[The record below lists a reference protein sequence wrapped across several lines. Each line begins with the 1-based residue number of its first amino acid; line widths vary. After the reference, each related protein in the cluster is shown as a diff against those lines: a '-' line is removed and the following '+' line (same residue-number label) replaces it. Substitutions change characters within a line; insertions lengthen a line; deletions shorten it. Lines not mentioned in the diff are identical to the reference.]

1 MPPARGVASR
11 KITEICNWK
20 GEAFPHIKRRSR
32 ERFIAMSEINVQLN
46 DSAPVQVPS
55 STTVAEALKKL
66 DRDLAKQA
74 LAARVN
80 GREVDLASPIQAPE
94 NGDAVRIEPVLPQTR
109 DGLDVLRHSTAHLL
123 AAAVLDL
130 FPGTKLG
137 IGPALLDDPRYGF
150 FYDVIAPRPLTEAD
164 LPVIEKKMRDIAKR
178 NMSYRRDEI
187 PKAEALRIF
196 NERDEPL
203 KCELIDEKAGE
214 TVSVYYIDGSPFLD
228 FCLGP
233 HVPNTNRLKAF
244 KVLSLAG
251 AYWKGDAERP
261 QMQRIYGTAFFTQE
275 ELDGWLKQREEA
287 EKRDHRRL
295 GRELDLFSIQEQYG
309 QGLVFWHPKGGIVR
323 QQMEDYLRE
332 ELIRR
337 NYSFVYTPHIA
348 KRELWQLS
356 GHEQNY
362 GDSMFAPTTLEETE
376 FRLKPMNCPF
386 HIGIYKSQQR
396 SYRDLPQ
403 RYSEMGTVYR
413 AELSGTL
420 HGLMRVRGFT
430 VDDAHLFCTPEQI
443 PREIDD
449 CVDFAYQVLKTF
461 GFDKI
466 KFELSVKGSDTSKNY
481 FGLEADWEK
490 AEQALAAGLDARG
503 IKYDR
508 VEGEAAFYGP
518 KIDFKIED
526 AIGRLWQLGTVQWD
540 FNLPERFELEYIGED
555 NKPHRPVMVHRALFG
570 SIERFF
576 GVLIEH
582 YAGAFPMWLA
592 PVQVAVLPIT
602 DRINKY
608 AETVAQQLRAAGLRV
623 EVNVRNDKIGA
634 KIRDAQL
641 QKIPF
646 MLVLGDR
653 EMEQSQVAVRERTK
667 GDLGAMSLNDFEQMA
682 QRLVKTRA
690 LANT

>member
-1 MPPARGVASR
+1 
-11 KITEICNWK
+11 
-20 GEAFPHIKRRSR
+20 
-32 ERFIAMSEINVQLN
+32 MSEVHVQLKGG
-46 DSAPVQVPS
+46 SVAAQLPS
-55 STTVAEALKKL
+55 SVTVAEALKRL
-66 DRDLAKQA
+66 DRDAAKQA
-74 LAARVN
+74 LAAKVN
-80 GREVDLASPIQAPE
+80 GHEVDLSRPLDSLNT
-94 NGDAVRIEPVLPQTR
+94 NGDTMQIEPVLPQTR

-150 FYDVIAPRPLTEAD
+150 YYDVIAPRQLTDED
-164 LPVIEKKMRDIAKR
+164 LPVIEKRMRDIAKR
-178 NMSYRRDEI
+178 NLSYRREELS
-187 PKAEALRIF
+187 KAEALRVF
-196 NERDEPL
+196 AEREEPL
-203 KCELIDEKAGE
+203 KCELIDEKAGDVA
-214 TVSVYYIDGSPFLD
+214 TVYYIDGSPFID

-244 KVLSLAG
+244 KLLTLSG
-251 AYWKGDAERP
+251 AYWKGDAANQ
-261 QMQRIYGTAFFTQE
+261 QMQRIYGTAFSAPE
-275 ELDGWLKQREEA
+275 ELEAWQTQRAEA
-287 EKRDHRRL
+287 ERRDHRRL

-309 QGLVFWHPKGGIVR
+309 QGLIFWHPKGGMIR
-323 QQMEDYLRE
+323 KQMEDYLYE
-332 ELIRR
+332 ELLKRG
-337 NYSFVYTPHIA
+337 YSLVYTPHIA
-348 KRELWQLS
+348 KRELWHVS

-386 HIGIYKSQQR
+386 HIGIYKSQPR

-403 RYSEMGTVYR
+403 RYAEMGTVYR

-430 VDDAHLFCTPEQI
+430 VDDAHLFCTPEQA
-443 PREIDD
+443 RQEIDG
-449 CVDFAYQVLKTF
+449 CVDFADSVLRTF

-466 KFELSVKGSDTSKNY
+466 KFELSVKGSETNKGYLGSDEDWANA
-481 FGLEADWEK
+481 EAT
-490 AEQALAAGLDARG
+490 LAAALNARG
-503 IKYDR
+503 ISYER
-508 VEGEAAFYGP
+508 IEGEAAFYGP

-526 AIGRLWQLGTVQWD
+526 AIGRLWQLGTVQYD

-582 YAGAFPMWLA
+582 YAGAFPLWLA
-592 PVQVAVLPIT
+592 PVQVAALPIT
-602 DRINKY
+602 DRINAY
-608 AETVAQQLRAAGLRV
+608 AEHIALELRSVGLRV
-623 EVNVRNDKIGA
+623 ETNVRGDKIGA

-653 EMEQSQVAVRERTK
+653 ELDEGKVAVRERTQ
-667 GDLGAMSLNDFEQMA
+667 GDLGQMSVKDFKDMA
-682 QRLVKTRA
+682 RGLVESRA
-690 LANT
+690 LTNT